1 MASCLHGKSLFGL
14 TAIRDMPRSVAFK
27 TIPFVNAYLLLNS
40 AQTKSE
46 SNKGARMKPL
56 STIFS
61 IIVLVCSITA
71 IASAQQAATATLSGR
86 VVDPNGA
93 VIPGATVSV
102 TSKAT
107 GITREVTTSDDG
119 SFALSNLPPGEYD
132 LKIQATGFAD
142 KISAQPLVLKVGQ
155 SLTFDA
161 ELEVAAGTT
170 TVDLIGEMPLV
181 ETTTS
186 AVNGVVEQREIETL
200 PLNGRNFLEL
210 ALLIPGNS
218 PAPNFDPTKTNT
230 VVISSAGQLGRGGNV
245 TIDGADDNDD
255 VVGGA
260 VQNISQDAVQE
271 FQVATNRFSA
281 QLGRSGSSVVN
292 IVTKS
297 GGNEFHGAGSIY
309 FRNKSLQ
316 GLPATFDRTF
326 GQTPPFHRE
335 QYSFAIGGPIKKDIA
350 WFFGSVEHRNQK
362 GAVLV
367 GTRNLATRSIVRSF
381 ADAPLH
387 DTLSTERFD
396 WQPTNQD
403 RITGRYSLQWEDDVT
418 ASTLIRAIGS
428 ASQRQSSANHT
439 HSFLTNYT
447 RTLSPRDMNSFNFS
461 FNDFI
466 NRTQPVTVAPQL
478 TFPSIQDGASFRVPQ
493 QTKQRRYQFSDTFT
507 MIRGAHSLTFGGEV
521 QRVQSDFNLGVF
533 QQGRIELI
541 EDFPDFDRNGDGRVD
556 DNDLLFAVT
565 LRSGKPTTPLIIP
578 DADNSYIAGFFQ
590 DDWRLRPQLSLNLG
604 LRYEVDTD
612 VKNVSR
618 TSELNPLILPFL
630 HGTRSA
636 DKNNFGP
643 RVGFNYS
650 NKDGSMSIHGGYGI
664 YYDRVT
670 LEIQSLERGL
680 DGRALPIE
688 VRAGNVFFIPPQC
701 LFDPSCGQFPPP
713 APTLANPFTGFIL
726 PGAGAGGINII
737 DNGLQNPMV
746 QQFNLGTQREF
757 GRDFVLRVDYLHNFG
772 THFIIGRT
780 IGSVFNPVVG
790 GPDLVKNLESSVK
803 TKYDG
808 LLLSLEKRLSHH
820 YQFRASYTLS
830 KMFNYANDDQIPFAN
845 GPIDPNHLQLEYGPA
860 PNDQRHRFVF
870 SGAVNLPRG
879 FQLSSIIT
887 LASGVP
893 MDILLPDGSSRIP
906 QLQRNA
912 GGRLFHTAAELN
924 NFIQQIDASGG
935 VGGQPLPLV
944 TSNARF
950 NDNFSSF
957 DLRLSK
963 TFAIGER
970 VRIEPMAEV
979 FNLFNVTNVLGVSNV
994 NYSGFQNVLVR
1005 DSNDSTNPGFLRS
1018 SSFGTPVTTAGGV
1031 FGSGGPRAFQFAARV
1046 SF

>member
-1 MASCLHGKSLFGL
+1 MK
-14 TAIRDMPRSVAFK
+14 AIKAFFF
-27 TIPFVNAYLLLNS
+27 TV
-40 AQTKSE
+40 
-46 SNKGARMKPL
+46 
-56 STIFS
+56 
-61 IIVLVCSITA
+61 VLVCSLNPL
-71 IASAQQAATATLSGR
+71 SLAQQAATATLSGR
-86 VVDPNGA
+86 VLDPNGA
-93 VIPGATVSV
+93 VIRGATV
-102 TSKAT
+102 TATQKAT
-107 GITREVTTSDDG
+107 GVKR
-119 SFALSNLPPGEYD
+119 
-132 LKIQATGFAD
+132 
-142 KISAQPLVLKVGQ
+142 
-155 SLTFDA
+155 
-161 ELEVAAGTT
+161 
-170 TVDLIGEMPLV
+170 
-181 ETTTS
+181 ETTTNDEGIFVIPNLAAGEYEVKVQAS
-186 AVNGVVEQREIETL
+186 NFATRTVPVALRIGQIESLITTLSVASLRVDQDMIISDRLTAVNTESSVVDGIVGHREIESL

-245 TIDGADDNDD
+245 TVDGADDNDD

-260 VQNISQDAVQE
+260 VQNISQEAVQE

-297 GGNEFHGAGSIY
+297 GTNEFHGSGSFY
-309 FRNKSLQ
+309 FRHKSLQ

-326 GQTPPFHRE
+326 GQAPPFHRE
-335 QYSFAIGGPIKKDIA
+335 QYAFALGGPIKRDKA
-350 WFFGSVEHRNQK
+350 WFFGSIEYRNQK

-367 GTRNLATRSIVRSF
+367 GARNLATRSIVRGF

-396 WQPTNQD
+396 WHPSNQD
-403 RITGRYSLQWEDDVT
+403 HVTVRYSLEREDDVA
-418 ASTLIRAIGS
+418 ASTLIRSIGS
-428 ASQRQSSANHT
+428 ASQRQSSSNKT
-439 HSFLTNYT
+439 HSLLLNYT
-447 RTLSPRDMNSFNFS
+447 RVLTARNLNSFSFS
-461 FNDFI
+461 VGDFI
-466 NRTQPVTVAPQL
+466 NRTVPVTLAPQL

-493 QTKQRRYQFSDTFT
+493 QTKQRRYQFSDNFS
-507 MIRGAHSLTFGGEV
+507 MIRGTHTLIFGGEI
-521 QRVQSDFNLGVF
+521 QRVLSDFNLGVF

-565 LRSGKPTTPLIIP
+565 LRSGKPTEPLIIP
-578 DADNSYIAGFFQ
+578 AANNTHFAAFFQ
-590 DDWRLRPQLSLNLG
+590 DDWRVTVRLALNLG

-618 TSELNPLILPFL
+618 VSQLNPLILPFL
-630 HGTRSA
+630 RGRRSA

-650 NKDGSMSIHGGYGI
+650 SKDGRMSVHGGYGI

-688 VRAGNVFFIPPQC
+688 VRAGNLFFIPPPC
-701 LFDPSCGQFPPP
+701 LFNPACGQFPPP

-737 DNGLQNPMV
+737 DNGMQNPMV
-746 QQFNLGTQREF
+746 QQVNVGVQREF
-757 GRDFVLRVDYLHNFG
+757 GSNYVLRADYLHNYG

-808 LLLSLEKRLSHH
+808 LLVSFEKRLSNN

-830 KMFNYANDDQIPFAN
+830 KAFNYANDDQIPFSN
-845 GPIDPNHLQLEYGPA
+845 GPIDSNNLQREYGPT

-870 SGAVNLPRG
+870 SGTFDLPHGIR
-879 FQLSSIIT
+879 LAPIYT

-893 MDILLPDGSSRIP
+893 MDILVPDGSSRIP
-906 QLQRNA
+906 ALQRNA
-912 GGRLFHTAAELN
+912 GGRLFHTGAELN
-924 NFIQQIDASGG
+924 AFIQQVNASR
-935 VGGQPLPLV
+935 VGLEPYPQV
-944 TSNARF
+944 RSDARF
-950 NDNFSSF
+950 NDSF
-957 DLRLSK
+957 NSLDLRLSK
-963 TFAIGER
+963 SFRVGER
-970 VRIEPMAEV
+970 VKIESIAEV

-994 NYSGFQNVLVR
+994 NYSGFSNVLVR
-1005 DSNDSTNPGFLRS
+1005 DNSDPASAGFLRS
-1018 SSFGTPVTTAGGV
+1018 SSFGLPVTTAGGV

-1046 SF
+1046 TF

>member
-1 MASCLHGKSLFGL
+1 MKSIKASF
-14 TAIRDMPRSVAFK
+14 F
-27 TIPFVNAYLLLNS
+27 TIL
-40 AQTKSE
+40 
-46 SNKGARMKPL
+46 
-56 STIFS
+56 
-61 IIVLVCSITA
+61 LVCSI
-71 IASAQQAATATLSGR
+71 SSLEFAQQAATATLSGR
-86 VVDPNGA
+86 VLDQNGA
-93 VIPGATVSV
+93 VIPGATV
-102 TSKAT
+102 TATQKAT
-107 GITREVTTSDDG
+107 GARR
-119 SFALSNLPPGEYD
+119 
-132 LKIQATGFAD
+132 
-142 KISAQPLVLKVGQ
+142 
-155 SLTFDA
+155 
-161 ELEVAAGTT
+161 
-170 TVDLIGEMPLV
+170 

-186 AVNGVVEQREIETL
+186 DEGVFVISSLAVGEYEVKVQAKNFVNTVLSELVLHVGQKETLNINLEVAGQTITIDDDFGGTPLVNTWTSVVDSVIEKREIENL

-245 TIDGADDNDD
+245 TVDGADDNDD

-260 VQNISQDAVQE
+260 VQNISQEAVQE
-271 FQVATNRFSA
+271 FQVATNRFSS

-292 IVTKS
+292 IVTKA
-297 GGNEFHGAGSIY
+297 GTNEFHGSGSFF

-316 GLPATFDRTF
+316 ALPATFDRTF

-335 QYSFAIGGPIKKDIA
+335 QYAFAIGGPIKRDKA
-350 WFFGSVEHRNQK
+350 WFFGSVEYRNQK

-367 GTRNLATRSIVRSF
+367 GARNLATRSIVRSF

-396 WQPTNQD
+396 WSPTNQD
-403 RITGRYSLQWEDDVT
+403 RIMARYSLQREDSVA

-428 ASQRQSSANHT
+428 ASQRQASSNHS
-439 HSFLTNYT
+439 HSFLINYT
-447 RTLSPRDMNSFNFS
+447 RTLTARDINSFSFS
-461 FNDFI
+461 VNDFI
-466 NRTQPVTVAPQL
+466 NRTLPVSVAPQL

-493 QTKQRRYQFSDTFT
+493 QTKQQRYQFSDSFS
-507 MIRGAHSLTFGGEV
+507 MVRGTHTLTFGGDI

-533 QQGRIELI
+533 QQGRVELI

-565 LRSGKPTTPLIIP
+565 LRSGKPTEPLIIP
-578 DADNSYIAGFFQ
+578 AANNTHFAAFIQ
-590 DDWRLRPQLSLNLG
+590 DDWRVRPQFSLNLG

-618 TSELNPLILPFL
+618 VNELNPLILPFL
-630 HGTRSA
+630 RGTRSA

-650 NKDGSMSIHGGYGI
+650 NEDGRMSLHGGYGI

-688 VRAGNVFFIPPQC
+688 VRAGNIFFIPPPC
-701 LFDPSCGQFPPP
+701 LFNPACGQFPPP
-713 APTLANPFTGFIL
+713 APTLANPFNGFIL

-737 DNGLQNPMV
+737 DNGMQNPMV
-746 QQFNLGTQREF
+746 QQINLGVQREF
-757 GRDFVLRVDYLHNFG
+757 GRDFVLRADYLHNHG

-780 IGSVFNPVVG
+780 IGTVFNPVVG

-808 LLLSLEKRLSHH
+808 LLVSFEKRLSHRS
-820 YQFRASYTLS
+820 QFRASYTLS
-830 KMFNYANDDQIPFAN
+830 KSSNYANDDQIPFSN
-845 GPIDPNHLQLEYGPA
+845 GPVDPNNLQREYGPT

-870 SGAVNLPRG
+870 SGTFDLPYQFRLAPI
-879 FQLSSIIT
+879 FT
-887 LASGVP
+887 TASGVP
-893 MDILLPDGSSRIP
+893 MDVLVPDGSSRIP

-912 GGRLFHTAAELN
+912 GGRLFKTAAELN
-924 NFIQQIDASGG
+924 TFIQQINAVAVG
-935 VGGQPLPLV
+935 VEPLPLV
-944 TSNARF
+944 NNDARF
-950 NDNFSSF
+950 NDNFNSL
-957 DLRLSK
+957 DLRLSRPFK
-963 TFAIGER
+963 IGDR
-970 VRIEPMAEV
+970 VRIEPIAEV

-994 NYSGFQNVLVR
+994 NYSGFSNVLVR
-1005 DSNDSTNPGFLRS
+1005 DSNDPANPGFLRS
-1018 SSFGTPVTTAGGV
+1018 SSFGRPVTTAGGV

-1046 SF
+1046 TF